1 MPNDND
7 QHEAKAAEDARR
19 AAEAQAEDARR
30 AAEAKAAED
39 ARRAAEAQAADGA
52 AQAAAS
58 RIAVDQVQRLTLA
71 ALEPMEAMTQKPAD
85 LAGAAGDHD
94 RLRPQGA
101 RPHHP
106 GTLLATADEVIP

>member
-1 MPNDND
+1 MHNNND

-19 AAEAQAEDARR
+19 AAEAKAADKARR
-30 AAEAKAAED
+30 S
-39 ARRAAEAQAADGA
+39 AEAQAADRA
-52 AQAAAS
+52 AEAAAS
-58 RIAVDQVQRLTLA
+58 RIAVDQVQRLTVA
-71 ALEPMEAMTQKPAD
+71 ALEAMEAMTQKPAD